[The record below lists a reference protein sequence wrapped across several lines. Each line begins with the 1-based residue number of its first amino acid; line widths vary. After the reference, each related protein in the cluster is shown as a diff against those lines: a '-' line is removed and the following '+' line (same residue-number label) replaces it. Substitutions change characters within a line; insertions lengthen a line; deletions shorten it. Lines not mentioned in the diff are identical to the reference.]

1 MAIETKTINELYKA
15 QPITTAEDAD
25 LIIVQQGNTTGAA
38 KLKDVTVG
46 KAKEATDAKYAA
58 HFGANGAPL
67 SEGTEKT
74 PVYIDN
80 AGIPK
85 ACTKVSAAT
94 ADASAYAQKIGTP
107 QAHPAI
113 GNTSTPIFINSD
125 GVATACSEIHATLAN
140 AGSAGI
146 PVYTQ
151 GNTVRECAN
160 FGVCQTAT
168 NTMDKA
174 VTIAGFVRKAGA
186 HIYVKFANDGGGV
199 RGTYNLTL
207 NVHDGNGYTGAAPVY
222 VGKYQCGIGAIS
234 AGCTYEMLFDGEH
247 YVILNSNIVAQ
258 EASEAASYIKKGN
271 GLIKQWGIAQTNGGD
286 TQYINF
292 SLPYTVIPTVFLTP
306 RFDESGTA
314 LVVQAYRIDTNRF
327 VCNCKQATENS
338 YYARSISWSA
348 IGF

>member
-1 MAIETKTINELYKA
+1 MAGITIGKIYTNAPANNTSDEDILIIEQGTKTKA
-15 QPITTAEDAD
+15 
-25 LIIVQQGNTTGAA
+25 V
-38 KLKDVTVG
+38 KLRDMTVG

-58 HFGANGAPL
+58 HFGVDGTPL
-67 SEGTEKT
+67 SAGTEKT

-85 ACTKVSAAT
+85 ACTKVAAAT
-94 ADASAYAQKIGTP
+94 SDVAVYAQKIGTAL
-107 QAHPAI
+107 AHPAI
-113 GNTSTPIFINSD
+113 GNTSTPIFINGD
-125 GVATACSEIHATLAN
+125 GIATACTEIHATLAN

-146 PVYTQ
+146 PVYTK

-174 VTIAGFVRKAGA
+174 VTIEGFVRKAGA
-186 HIYVKFANDGGGV
+186 HFYVKFANDGGGT

-207 NVHDGNGYTGAAPVY
+207 NVYDGNNYTGAAPVY

-234 AGCTYEMLFDGEH
+234 GGCVYEMLYDGEH
-247 YVILNSNIVAQ
+247 YVILNSDIVVQ
-258 EASEAASYIKKGN
+258 ETSDTASYVKKGN
-271 GLIKQWGIAQTNGGD
+271 GLIKQWGIAQTNGSD

-292 SLPYTVIPTVFLTP
+292 SLPYTVIPAVFLTP

-327 VCNCKQATENS
+327 VCNCKNAYENT
-338 YYARSISWSA
+338 YYARPISWSA